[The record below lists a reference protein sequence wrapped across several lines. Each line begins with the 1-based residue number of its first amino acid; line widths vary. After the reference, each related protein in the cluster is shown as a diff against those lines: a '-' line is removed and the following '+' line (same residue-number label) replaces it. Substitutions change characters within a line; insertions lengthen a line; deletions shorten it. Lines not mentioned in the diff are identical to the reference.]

1 MPITLIGLGVKE
13 GDLTLSAERALKAA
27 DKILARTCV
36 TESFKSLK
44 NYAVQTLDGVFESS
58 RNFDTLNKN
67 LAKAVLKENRNYT
80 VEEAELLLKKYLKGK
95 VN

>member
-36 TESFKSLK
+36 TDSFKSLK
-44 NYAVQTLDGVFESS
+44 DYAVQTLDGVFESS

-67 LAKAVLKENRNYT
+67 LAKTVLT
-80 VEEAELLLKKYLKGK
+80 APSTQ
-95 VN
+95 